1 MNQTARNPVSTFPRR
16 RAFTLI
22 SEGRVPRVPNSVA
35 ACSRRAFTL
44 IELLVV
50 IAIIAILAAM
60 LLPALAAAKRKAQ
73 AIACLNNYKQLT
85 LAWHMYADDNGDT
98 LAYNTD
104 RNATTPLAVSLPPSW
119 VYSSQAAYM
128 TWGTDAYNTNTQ
140 YILDPRLSSMGDY
153 VSKTVA
159 IYRCPADNFLSGA
172 QKSAGWLNRDR
183 SCSMDAAVGSGTKY
197 YAGQSWFY
205 NVKKMSDFHT
215 PSPSSSFLYLDQH
228 PDSIDDG
235 AFYYNSTSTTFVE
248 LPGSNHGGASGISFA
263 DGHSELYKMKMG
275 VIPVTASGSYVA
287 NAKYSNAADQAWFAD
302 HTPQN

>member
-1 MNQTARNPVSTFPRR
+1 MKTQKKSGSGIR
-16 RAFTLI
+16 RA
-22 SEGRVPRVPNSVA
+22 GG
-35 ACSRRAFTL
+35 FTL

-85 LAWHMYADDNGDT
+85 LAWHMYAGDNSDN
-98 LAYNTD
+98 LAYNGD
-104 RNATTPLAVSLPPSW
+104 RNATGVQTTPSW

-128 TWGTDAYNTNTQ
+128 TWGADPYNTNTQ
-140 YILDPRLSSMGDY
+140 YIINDQLSSMGGY

-159 IYRCPADNFLSGA
+159 IYRCPGDNYLSAA
-172 QKSAGWLNRDR
+172 QRAAGYVNRDR
-183 SCSMDAAVGSGTKY
+183 SCAMNAAIGAGIKY

-205 NVKKMSDFHT
+205 NVRKFSDFHNPG
-215 PSPSSSFLYLDQH
+215 PSDSWLFLDQH

-235 AFYYNSTSTTFVE
+235 AFYYNPMAATFIE

-263 DGHSELYKMKMG
+263 DGHSELYKMRMG
-275 VIPVTASGSYVA
+275 VIPVTYGANYPP
-287 NAKYSNAADQAWFAD
+287 NAKYSNAADQSWFTQ